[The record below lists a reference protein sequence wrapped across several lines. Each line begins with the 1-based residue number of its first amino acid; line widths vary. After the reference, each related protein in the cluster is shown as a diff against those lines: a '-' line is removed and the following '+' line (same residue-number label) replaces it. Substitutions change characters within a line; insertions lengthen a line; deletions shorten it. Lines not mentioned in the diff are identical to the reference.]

1 MGGTLEVTRD
11 PFGESQKHLRRFS
24 SIIIKLNRL
33 SSVSSNHSLSVSIRN
48 QKGNISLGDVHE
60 KIIVLTISWS
70 PVMMTSFP
78 LSRSFKRKVLYHC
91 KKTVQVSRRCSVHS
105 FTFIFLCYFLLF
117 FKLFTPQFPWDV
129 YLHQWWLISCLF
141 NSILIGDLTFIS
153 SVSCLGIISKD
164 QNICSR
170 EACSLMYFKKT
181 VSKRL

>member
-1 MGGTLEVTRD
+1 MYLFLHRYHQICIKEKILIFYKKVKFRCDIVTIRYRWFQLHLIQF
-11 PFGESQKHLRRFS
+11 FG
-24 SIIIKLNRL
+24 N
-33 SSVSSNHSLSVSIRN
+33 
-48 QKGNISLGDVHE
+48 VHE

-129 YLHQWWLISCLF
+129 YLHQWSLISCLF